1 LWISSLP
8 AQKAGRSR
16 RIEVRQRTRLL
27 GPAVPATLYPIRP
40 KELGKPASIPE
51 SCIALHMKDIG
62 MKRIRNMQNIAHF
75 VTNNI
80 QLSAGFR
87 ISVFLNFAPKR
98 DGRISVVSTRPD
110 SGVVLAD
117 R

>member
-1 LWISSLP
+1 
-8 AQKAGRSR
+8 
-16 RIEVRQRTRLL
+16 
-27 GPAVPATLYPIRP
+27 
-40 KELGKPASIPE
+40 
-51 SCIALHMKDIG
+51 
-62 MKRIRNMQNIAHF
+62 MQNIAHF